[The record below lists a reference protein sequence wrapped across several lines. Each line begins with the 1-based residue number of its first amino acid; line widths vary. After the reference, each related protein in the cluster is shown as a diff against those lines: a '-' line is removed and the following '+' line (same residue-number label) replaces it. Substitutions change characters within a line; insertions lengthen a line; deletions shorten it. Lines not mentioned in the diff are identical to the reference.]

1 MEGKEDYVLGNW
13 KDIRFRFCRIGPED
27 CAFRRH
33 KLLEKQLADKALP
46 RRRTGRQVSVMRKML
61 RAIRAEDI
69 LTLPRVVM
77 VKRRD
82 EHHRQDDRQQT
93 GGKYV
98 PFPGHNGDKG
108 TKKKN

>member
-1 MEGKEDYVLGNW
+1 MEGKEDYVLGNR
-13 KDIRFRFCRIGPED
+13 KGIRLRFRQERPD
-27 CAFRRH
+27 DRAFRGYE
-33 KLLEKQLADKALP
+33 LLEKQLADKALP

-82 EHHRQDDRQQT
+82 EHHRQDDRQQP
-93 GGKYV
+93 GGKYAS
-98 PFPGHNGDKG
+98 FQGHSGGKDK
-108 TKKKN
+108 N

>member
-1 MEGKEDYVLGNW
+1 MEGKEDYVLGNR
-13 KDIRFRFCRIGPED
+13 KGIRLRFRQERPD
-27 CAFRRH
+27 DRAFRGYE
-33 KLLEKQLADKALP
+33 LLEKQLADKALP

-82 EHHRQDDRQQT
+82 EHHRQDDRQQPDGEYASFQGHG
-93 GGKYV
+93 GGK
-98 PFPGHNGDKG
+98 DK
-108 TKKKN
+108 K

>member
-1 MEGKEDYVLGNW
+1 MEGEEDHILGNR
-13 KDIRFRFCRIGPED
+13 KGIRLRFRQERPD
-27 CAFRRH
+27 NRAFRGH
-33 KLLEKQLADKALP
+33 ELLEKQLADKALP

-82 EHHRQDDRQQT
+82 EHHRQDDRQQPGGEYASFQGHG
-93 GGKYV
+93 GGK
-98 PFPGHNGDKG
+98 DK
-108 TKKKN
+108 K